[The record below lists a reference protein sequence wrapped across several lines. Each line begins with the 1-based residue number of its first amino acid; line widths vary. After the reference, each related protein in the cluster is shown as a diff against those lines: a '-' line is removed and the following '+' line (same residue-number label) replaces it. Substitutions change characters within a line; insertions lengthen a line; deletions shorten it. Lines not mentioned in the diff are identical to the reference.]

1 MWLPRLPKIRRGTKK
16 RKMTLQEIGRCHPKQ
31 KVAGTRGVG
40 VGIGVTGRTTKGCL
54 PSSVYSTVK
63 RSRRGG
69 KGERDDGKKGAN
81 GANGAN
87 GASVYG
93 KVGCAE
99 DADHCLLDNVSLS
112 DDKKKALRRA
122 YLRPRRPKEWQKKP
136 NQWLDNFN
144 IQHVME
150 QYEEAYLWFHFLGV
164 FPIDFSAPDPYQK
177 QMVNKGQQTCLNRE
191 LCELNLQK
199 EYDRGIRGIG
209 MVFNLDPHYKGGSHW
224 VALWIDLS
232 DLEKGRAMAGFFDSY
247 GYETPPMIARFM
259 RSLQLQV
266 KECVLGYN
274 ARRFQYGGS
283 ECGMFSLY
291 FLICMIHGIPFEE
304 FCKDAL
310 HDRSMLEL
318 RSVLFGA

>member
-1 MWLPRLPKIRRGTKK
+1 MWLPKLPKIRRGTKK

-31 KVAGTRGVG
+31 KVTGTRGVR
-40 VGIGVTGRTTKGCL
+40 GRTKGCL
-54 PSSVYSTVK
+54 PSSVYFTVK
-63 RSRRGG
+63 QSRRGG
-69 KGERDDGKKGAN
+69 KGVKGAK
-81 GANGAN
+81 GAKG
-87 GASVYG
+87 GKRSSVYA

-99 DADHCLLDNVSLS
+99 GADHCLLDNVSLP
-112 DDKKKALRRA
+112 DEKKKGLRRT

-150 QYEEAYLWFHFLGV
+150 QYEEAYPWFHFLGV

-177 QMVNKGQQTCLNRE
+177 QMANKGQQTCLIRE

-199 EYDRGIRGIG
+199 EYDQGIRGIG

-247 GYETPPMIARFM
+247 GYETPAMIARFM

-291 FLICMIHGIPFEE
+291 FLICMIHGIPFQE

-318 RSVLFGA
+318 RSVLFGE